1 MNFSGFL
8 IEEHMFKGIT
18 TYKGFF
24 ALQMPTFDQMLH
36 EIDIIRQNMRG
47 IGWTD
52 EIGLHFEG
60 FLEKMRN

>member
-1 MNFSGFL
+1 
-8 IEEHMFKGIT
+8 MFKGIT